1 MKAVVVLTSLCLAL
15 VLSGCTLIDST
26 LTLKFEPLTGKI
38 STAPTLILIT
48 RVSDRRA
55 DQRRI
60 GCKKNG
66 LGSESADLFLDAPLT
81 TWFSSVVKTEMER
94 AGFPPAGP
102 NDAKTVK
109 LEIDIIDFF
118 IEPDVGMGIRVYA
131 VVNAEVTVRFPD
143 GAAYA
148 RRFSGLSSDS
158 AIVVTDGD
166 YSGQILTAMS
176 VWVQQAVGETARLI
190 STHSSAAGLASTSA
204 WRVLG

>member
-1 MKAVVVLTSLCLAL
+1 MKYAAILISLCLTL
-15 VLSGCTLIDST
+15 VLPACTLIDST

-38 STAPTLILIT
+38 SAAPSLFTIT

-81 TWFSSVVKTEMER
+81 SWFSSVVKSELER
-94 AGFPPAGP
+94 AGFLSAKPQDAG
-102 NDAKTVK
+102 AIRM
-109 LEIDIIDFF
+109 EIDIIDFF

-143 GAAYA
+143 GSAYA
-148 RRFSGLSSDS
+148 RRFAGISNDS

-166 YSGQILTAMS
+166 YSEQILSAMS
-176 VWVQQAVGETARLI
+176 FWVQQAVGETARLI
-190 STHSSAAGLASTSA
+190 SNHTAAAGAAPA
-204 WRVLG
+204 WRTVG